1 MKKLLFLFVLTSLV
15 SCKALQLGDMYKPI
29 SLVNNLVEIGM
40 TKAQFLAIA
49 GDRAEKDAMDETR
62 TVYRINQYNNNGYSG
77 DYVTDSM
84 FYYFY
89 ADTDIL
95 YKVNAGVKNN

>member
-1 MKKLLFLFVLTSLV
+1 
-15 SCKALQLGDMYKPI
+15 
-29 SLVNNLVEIGM
+29 M

-62 TVYRINQYNNNGYSG
+62 TVYRINQYSNNGYSG